1 MLRRPAGE
9 VAELTLPSG
18 TGPGTPGPTPSLWA
32 FSLEVY
38 GKPGVAEA
46 CLFLQA
52 RHGADVNLLLW
63 AAVLGARCNHAL
75 TLEERRHAEETVA
88 EWHDEIVRG
97 LRALRTR
104 LKSGPD
110 PAPSPASEKLRS
122 GIKALEL
129 EAERLEQEELQKLC
143 LWPKASGTVD
153 LAFANLLLMLPGRAS
168 DEDKAAMQ
176 SIAEAAALPPAQK
189 PA

>member
-1 MLRRPAGE
+1 M
-9 VAELTLPSG
+9 AELISPSG
-18 TGPGTPGPTPSLWA
+18 TGPGTPGPAPSLWA

-46 CLFLQA
+46 CLLLQT

-63 AAVLGARCNHAL
+63 AAFLGARCNHAL
-75 TLEERRHAEETVA
+75 TLEERRRAEEAVA
-88 EWHDEIVRG
+88 EWHDEIVRS

-104 LKSGPD
+104 LKSGPG
-110 PAPSPASEKLRS
+110 PAPSAASEKLRS

-143 LWPKASGTVD
+143 LWPEAAGTAE

-168 DEDKAAMQ
+168 DEDKAAMRI
-176 SIAEAAALPPAQK
+176 IAEVAPPRCC
-189 PA
+189 

>member
-1 MLRRPAGE
+1 
-9 VAELTLPSG
+9 VAELISPSG
-18 TGPGTPGPTPSLWA
+18 TGPGTPGPAPSLWT

-63 AAVLGARCNHAL
+63 AAFLGARCNHAL
-75 TLEERRHAEETVA
+75 TLEERRQAEESVA
-88 EWHDEIVRG
+88 EWHDEIVRS

-104 LKSGPD
+104 LKSGPG
-110 PAPSPASEKLRS
+110 PAPSPGSEKLRS

-143 LWPKASGTVD
+143 LWPEAAGTAQQ
-153 LAFANLLLMLPGRAS
+153 AFANLRLFLSGQVSAE
-168 DEDKAAMQ
+168 DEAAMKT
-176 SIAEAAALPPAQK
+176 IASAATLSTPTK
-189 PA
+189 DVR